1 MFASPTGMISREVSD
16 ILIADIALSIGFSL
30 ALTGGL
36 AYVSSGGFLYLL
48 PIAFIAVSLAFILHE
63 LMHKFVAQRFGAI
76 AGFRKSDTGIVISL
90 LTSMF
95 GFIIG
100 LPGATMIYAPHFTRK
115 EEGYVSLAGPLTNF
129 IVFAFAFTI
138 GSMLFPGFAHMT
150 SRVLFG
156 GATAPVPYLELA
168 FSFVAFISI
177 YLAFFN
183 MLPIYPLDGSKVYR
197 WNKPVYFATVILIFV
212 LLGVIVPLSTL
223 LPLLVIIFVIAF
235 ILSYFSR
242 AVLFRT

>member
-1 MFASPTGMISREVSD
+1 MIASESGMLSREVKD

-30 ALTGGL
+30 ALTGGIFY
-36 AYVSSGGFLYLL
+36 ASSGGFIYLL

-76 AGFRKSDTGIVISL
+76 AGFRKSDNGIIISL

-129 IVFAFAFTI
+129 VVFAFAFII
-138 GSMLFPGFAHMT
+138 GSALFPGFAQT
-150 SRVLFG
+150 TASTLFG
-156 GATAPVPYLELA
+156 GSSAPVPYLELML
-168 FSFVAFISI
+168 SFVAFISI

-183 MLPIYPLDGSKVYR
+183 MLPIFPLDGSKVYR
-197 WNKPVYFATVILIFV
+197 WNKAVFFAVIIAIFV
-212 LLGVIVPLSTL
+212 LMGVVVPLLSL
-223 LPLLVIIFVIAF
+223 LPWLVIIFVIAF
-235 ILSYFSR
+235 VISRVYR
-242 AVLFRT
+242 AVLF